1 MFHGPRTA
9 GLCDWHR
16 PPLLLTHCRLRL
28 TRLALLFT
36 AFCVICAGTC
46 VSSWGQQIPP
56 STGSPGSPPVSTV
69 PPTSSVGE
77 QPITITADEN
87 SYIGQIATADG
98 NAVLSYKGDT
108 IYADHL
114 IMDRS
119 TKVVTCTG
127 NVRIFSAMRVY
138 RGDVV
143 TYNLDTKAMTSAN
156 YRSLDYPKMLEGKS
170 VTTPDPN
177 HYRLKDASFTT
188 SNREN
193 PSFHLEATTIEYRPG
208 NQIVLKNVL
217 LYIGDVPVLY
227 FPIFV
232 QSLIDPRP
240 VYEFDIGNSGEFGA
254 FMDNKYNFV
263 INYRLRGTAEFDIRE
278 KRGYAGG
285 VDLQYFP
292 AFNSDILLKTYYA
305 QDNLYSAPNPLVPN
319 PRSHG
324 NPTDSNVDDGVPYN
338 NRYRIA
344 YQQHLQF
351 GPDFYSIA
359 DLNKWSDPFVTRDYF
374 PGEYQEENQPPN
386 FVDLVAYNP
395 AFTISL
401 LASPQV
407 NPFFETA
414 ERLPEFMVD
423 TKQQKIFGSQIEYT
437 STSSVVNFERKFAD
451 TSYFQNPADYVYNS
465 FPRSNAYDYY
475 HPGTQNYQYNT
486 GEQNNYSAY
495 RYDTYQELSY
505 NHQYFNFLSLTP
517 RIGGRFTY
525 YSDDNRDT
533 NDTTNNDGL
542 SSDKVTNPK
551 ARLAADAGLAGDFK
565 VSRTWMDAKYPNLGI
580 DGIRHVF
587 EPFFDSSFAPSPTVR
602 PNEIRGFDNRLYST
616 QLQPLDWTDY
626 NSIDSIDKQEVVRFG
641 AYNSIQT
648 KRDGVNYDLL
658 SIQTYADADFGHNFS
673 SSTPDSTLSN
683 IFNNIGFAPTPQ
695 LHFNSFTAID
705 VSGGGYNEIDNS
717 VSWSPDPS
725 FTASVSDNYIN
736 HSQIFQDGNDASLSL
751 FYRLN
756 EHWQFE
762 TQHQFDVQD
771 GHLQLQQYTIYR
783 DLDAWKLALTFSDSE
798 INNGKGD
805 QAVFFSL
812 TLKAFPQYSLH
823 TPRL

>member
-1 MFHGPRTA
+1 MLVAARA
-9 GLCDWHR
+9 
-16 PPLLLTHCRLRL
+16 
-28 TRLALLFT
+28 
-36 AFCVICAGTC
+36 
-46 VSSWGQQIPP
+46 QEIPP
-56 STGSPGSPPVSTV
+56 SNGPGAAPTVNTAPPV
-69 PPTSSVGE
+69 SSVGE
-77 QPITITADEN
+77 QPITITAEQN
-87 SYIGQIATADG
+87 SYIGDVASADG

-108 IYADHL
+108 IYADHIIL
-114 IMDRS
+114 DRS

-127 NVRIFSAMRVY
+127 DVRIYTGLRVY

-177 HYRLKDASFTT
+177 HYRLEDASFTT

-193 PSFHLEATTIEYRPG
+193 PSFHLEAKTIEYRPG
-208 NQIVLKNVL
+208 DQVVLKNVL
-217 LYIGDVPVLY
+217 LYIGKVPVLY

-232 QSLIDPRP
+232 QSLVDPRP
-240 VYEFDIGNSGEFGA
+240 TYAFDIGNSGQFGA
-254 FMDNKYNFV
+254 FMDNTYNFV
-263 INYRLRGTAEFDIRE
+263 INDRMRGSAEFDIRE

-292 AFNSDILLKTYYA
+292 TVHSDILLNTYFA
-305 QDNLYSAPNPLVPN
+305 QDNLYSQPNPTIPN
-319 PRSHG
+319 PRSRG
-324 NPTDSNVDDGVPYN
+324 NPNDNNVYDGVPYDS
-338 NRYRIA
+338 RYRIA

-374 PGEYQEENQPPN
+374 QGEYQQENQPPN
-386 FVDLVAYNP
+386 FIDLTAYNP
-395 AFTISL
+395 NFTVSL

-407 NPFFETA
+407 NPFFQTT
-414 ERLPEFMVD
+414 ERLPEFSVD
-423 TKQQKIFGSQIEYT
+423 AKQQKIFGSPIEYS
-437 STSSVVNFERKFAD
+437 STNSVVNFQQKFAD
-451 TSYFQNPADYVYNS
+451 TTYFQNPQDYLYNS
-465 FPRSNAYDYY
+465 FPRSDAYDYY
-475 HPGTQNYQYNT
+475 HPGSQNYQYNT

-495 RYDTYQELSY
+495 RYDTYQEFSY

-525 YSDDNRDT
+525 YSDDNQDT
-533 NDTTNNDGL
+533 NDTYNNDGL

-551 ARLAADAGLAGDFK
+551 ARLAGDIGLAGDFK
-565 VSRTWMDAKYPNLGI
+565 VSRTWVDTKLPNLGI

-587 EPFFDSSFAPSPTVR
+587 EPFFDSVYAPAPTVT
-602 PNEIRGFDNRLYST
+602 PNQIRGFDDRLYST

-626 NSIDSIDKQEVVRFG
+626 NSIDSIDKEAVVRMG

-648 KRDGVNYDLL
+648 KRDGANYDLL
-658 SIQTYADADFGHNFS
+658 TVQTYTDADFDHNFS
-673 SSTPDSTLSN
+673 SSTPNSTFSD
-683 IFNNIGFAPTPQ
+683 IFNNITFKPTPQ
-695 LHFNSFTAID
+695 LQFTSFSAAD
-705 VSGGGYNEIDNS
+705 VTGGGYNEINNAFT
-717 VSWSPDPS
+717 WSPDPS
-725 FTASVSDNYIN
+725 LSITLGDSYIN
-736 HSQIFQDGNDASLSL
+736 HSAIFADGHDATLDV
-751 FYRLN
+751 FYRMN

-762 TQHQFDVQD
+762 MQEQVDLQVD
-771 GHLQLQQYTIYR
+771 HLQLQQYTIYR
-783 DLDAWKLALTFSDSE
+783 DLDAWKLALTFSDTE
-798 INNGKGD
+798 INNGQGN